1 MATLPAGDPEPLFDI
16 APQRKPRPPAPAP
29 VDDVVK
35 AILAGLQVNEALAE
49 QRAAVVRA
57 IVLEARAHKGTV
69 DPNRVRTRL
78 AGTNGRPALGTPQ
91 VVGAVYYALKQ
102 LGVLRFVDW
111 VPNTD
116 RGSGNSGKPL
126 PLYHLDRI
134 PEIPAR

>member
-16 APQRKPRPPAPAP
+16 ARPRKPRPPAPVP

-35 AILAGLQVNEALAE
+35 AILAGLQVNEALE
-49 QRAAVVRA
+49 QQRAAVVRA
-57 IVLEARAHKGTV
+57 IVLEARAHRGTV

-78 AGTNGRPALGTPQ
+78 AGDNGRPALGTPQ

-116 RGSGNSGKPL
+116 RGSGNGGKPL
-126 PLYHLDRI
+126 PLYQLDRI

>member
-16 APQRKPRPPAPAP
+16 TPRRKPRPPAAAS

-35 AILAGLQVNEALAE
+35 AILAGLQVNEALEE

-57 IVLEARAHKGTV
+57 IVLEARAHRGTV

-78 AGTNGRPALGTPQ
+78 AGDNGRPALGTPQ
-91 VVGAVYYALKQ
+91 VVGAVFYALKKS
-102 LGVLRFVDW
+102 GVLLRVDW
-111 VPNTD
+111 VKSTD
-116 RGSGNSGKPL
+116 RASGNGGKPI
-126 PLYHLDRI
+126 PLYALDRI